1 MLMYISLN
9 NSWSNT
15 KKRYTL
21 ELDAE
26 IITLNCPLRI
36 LEREALRLYIRFL
49 IYYLKLYLINY
60 WRKCYHRFGKNGS
73 KYLHY
78 ERVRAF
84 CMHILL

>member
-21 ELDAE
+21 EIDAE
-26 IITLNCPLRI
+26 IITLNCPLFI

-49 IYYLKLYLINY
+49 IYYLKFYLINY
-60 WRKCYHRFGKNGS
+60 WRKWLPSFREKNW
-73 KYLHY
+73 
-78 ERVRAF
+78 
-84 CMHILL
+84 